1 MKQHFRLIV
10 IGFLIQLTTMSFGRF
25 AYTLILPDMMRSLG
39 FTTTK
44 MGILGMG
51 IVFGYTVHSFLS
63 GKLAHIIGAE
73 LTIKLS
79 GFMIS
84 LSLFTLGYFSHF
96 SILFVSMIALGAGAA
111 GSYIPLISILNQH
124 FDKKG
129 KVFGIVMGG
138 AGTGIVLCGYIVP
151 LLLILSE
158 TNGYRISWYALAII
172 NFIVFFLSLIFL
184 KPHKILEDDKTK
196 EDKENS
202 ILHIFKA
209 NTPLIITVI
218 IYFLTGFSY
227 IIYATYFAAYTVNE
241 IGFSIRST
249 GMMWSLFGINSIF
262 SGLIWGILSDKI
274 NKINVALILT
284 GIVSLAIFIIIPF
297 RFEIIFYAS
306 TFLFGFSYMGYIIV
320 NASIISDEVSKKEMA
335 KIYGVSTLIHGSG
348 QVMSTALA
356 GFLKD
361 ITHTF
366 KVPLSLSFLIFLV
379 CVFLFLFLKKKAEN
393 LF

>member
-1 MKQHFRLIV
+1 
-10 IGFLIQLTTMSFGRF
+10 MSFGRF